1 MITSYKIK
9 SNYFVHASYFTDE
22 ETKKQGSV
30 FSKMKQHVKHNEV
43 LEHKGHPA
51 LPPMHV
57 LVAIPTPVSPH
68 LLLSTLG
75 KPFHP
80 LLSSQRRRF
89 TLGLPNTGGFKMAF
103 SKI

>member
-57 LVAIPTPVSPH
+57 LVAIPTPVK
-68 LLLSTLG
+68 LIL
-75 KPFHP
+75 KPP
-80 LLSSQRRRF
+80 SSHGPMGNLKF
-89 TLGLPNTGGFKMAF
+89 LLGLPAQPLATTDFTK
-103 SKI
+103 